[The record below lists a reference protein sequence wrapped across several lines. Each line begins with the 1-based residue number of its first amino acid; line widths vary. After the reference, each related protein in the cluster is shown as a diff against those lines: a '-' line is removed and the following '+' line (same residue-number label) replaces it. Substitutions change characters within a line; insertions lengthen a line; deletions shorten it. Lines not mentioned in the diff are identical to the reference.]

1 MIMTLS
7 DMAKKE
13 EHSNC
18 NLEALTEFVQ
28 VIENLACTTDKSK
41 LWLGLSVKQCQN
53 PCSCP
58 SPVYQDLITCHD
70 WPVNKEVIVHLPL
83 RMEGNSKHT
92 SSNSVNLLGAQNRD
106 LGTASQT
113 LL

>member
-1 MIMTLS
+1 M
-7 DMAKKE
+7 
-13 EHSNC
+13 
-18 NLEALTEFVQ
+18 
-28 VIENLACTTDKSK
+28 ENLASITDKSK

-53 PCSCP
+53 PGSCA

-70 WPVNKEVIVHLPL
+70 WPVNRKVIVHLLL
-83 RMEGNSKHT
+83 RMEENSKCT

>member
-70 WPVNKEVIVHLPL
+70 
-83 RMEGNSKHT
+83 
-92 SSNSVNLLGAQNRD
+92 
-106 LGTASQT
+106 
-113 LL
+113 